1 MRCVCLITLPA
12 ALGLAMLASPLLIT
26 LFQYKAFSQ
35 YDVFMTSYSLMAY
48 AIGLPAF
55 VFIKVLSAGFFSR
68 QDTKTPVKIG
78 IIAVTT
84 NFVLNIILVLLFN
97 RINLGHVGL
106 ALATSLSAYLQA
118 FLLFSKL
125 KKIQVYQP
133 RKKWLG
139 FFMKI
144 ILALIVMGVVIIF
157 GGTDVSV
164 WFDWSVFRRVSNLIL
179 WVLLSMLSYFTLLWL
194 AGLRLSSFRSTE

>member
-1 MRCVCLITLPA
+1 M
-12 ALGLAMLASPLLIT
+12 
-26 LFQYKAFSQ
+26 
-35 YDVFMTSYSLMAY
+35 
-48 AIGLPAF
+48 
-55 VFIKVLSAGFFSR
+55 
-68 QDTKTPVKIG
+68 KIG
-78 IIAVTT
+78 IIAVAA

-144 ILALIVMGVVIIF
+144 ILALIVMGVVITV

-194 AGLRLSSFRSTE
+194 VGLRLNSFRSTK